1 MKELRVA
8 IDDKGGISVDGQPV
22 ESIEAAMELVKVAA
36 GAPAGETMPED
47 ESEAAPEAEDMAEE
61 LAAPAPEGEGLPP
74 MPEEGAAP
82 TGAAKE
88 PGCACGKPGC
98 DGSCGMGKSAR
109 YAKKAGMRPK
119 EAAGFDDYFAG
130 KPRG

>member
-1 MKELRVA
+1 MKELKVV

-22 ESIEAAMELVKVAA
+22 ESIEAAMEMVKAAA
-36 GAPAGETMPED
+36 GGSVEGEAPEIEEMPET
-47 ESEAAPEAEDMAEE
+47 EAPEIKAEVETEE
-61 LAAPAPEGEGLPP
+61 MPP
-74 MPEEGAAP
+74 MPEE
-82 TGAAKE
+82 GAAKE